1 MLSILQ
7 RALALDR
14 RELKR
19 ALPLFLYLFLAT
31 AGAVAS
37 KSARDALFLDQFGA
51 NALPYVDISIA
62 ILVGIA
68 AGIYIRVGQRT
79 SLRNLQIGSLTFF
92 ALSALGLWGWS
103 TVNGES
109 GTQFI
114 IIYVWVGVL
123 SVLVP
128 SQVYTLANYVMT
140 TREAKRAFGF
150 IGSGAILGWIVGGY
164 LTTAIVTVFGT
175 QSMLLWVAVVLLICV
190 GLVADIWR
198 HRPPGQEQ
206 HSSGLGRES
215 GGLLKSFA
223 IVRDSA
229 YLRAIGCL
237 VLFAALAT
245 TVAGWQFK
253 AIAKTAIPDTD
264 ELAIFFGTFNMIAGA
279 VSLVVQLVLT
289 GRVLKGAGVGTA
301 LFIVPAALMGGSIA
315 VLVLGSLLAASLL
328 KAGDQVLRYS
338 IDKATVELL
347 YLPVSA
353 AQTFRVKSFID
364 TVVYRLG
371 DAGGGALVLLF
382 AAGLHWSPQAMSWVC
397 LAAIAAWIAAAVVA
411 RQRYV
416 DNLRDSIHQH
426 RVDAERAT
434 TAPVLG
440 REAASIISSRL
451 KGEPDDIAYAL
462 TLFEMAHD
470 RAVHPAVRGLLKH
483 ERADIRRQAVALLT
497 RAGDSSVKPEIE
509 KLLRDP
515 ALEVR
520 TEALL
525 YLTTHET
532 GDPLDRITEL
542 GEFDDFSVRAAV
554 IAFLAR
560 PGRSQNL
567 DAARLMLSAMSQDHG
582 ENGSRTRLEAARLL
596 GWLPDAFDKEM
607 RRLLEDDDVA
617 VVKAAIE
624 AVGRLKKRTMVG
636 FVLERI
642 NEPALSSTIN
652 EALSRM
658 GERIVGALRDELV
671 DTARPI
677 EVRRRIPAILQ
688 AIGTQA
694 AQVAL
699 AEAVLERDVILR
711 YNVIAALNKL
721 AQLHPEPLPNRH
733 MIESLLE
740 AEIMGHYRSYQVL
753 GSLASTF
760 EGPSNPVTDALR
772 ESMIKE
778 GERIFRLLK
787 ILHPNRD
794 MHSAYVG
801 LRSSDPIVHD
811 NAVEFLDSILG
822 TDLRARLLPLF
833 DRDVKAA
840 QRLEA
845 ANRLLGA
852 TLNDRAD
859 AVAIMTL
866 SEDPW
871 LRSCAAYAIGEM
883 QLTEF
888 APTLD
893 AWARDADP
901 LLRATALD
909 AREKLKEAAA
919 FGGLPDAP

>member
-1 MLSILQ
+1 MS
-7 RALALDR
+7 AAR
-14 RELKR
+14 R
-19 ALPLFLYLFLAT
+19 
-31 AGAVAS
+31 
-37 KSARDALFLDQFGA
+37 
-51 NALPYVDISIA
+51 
-62 ILVGIA
+62 
-68 AGIYIRVGQRT
+68 
-79 SLRNLQIGSLTFF
+79 
-92 ALSALGLWGWS
+92 
-103 TVNGES
+103 
-109 GTQFI
+109 
-114 IIYVWVGVL
+114 
-123 SVLVP
+123 
-128 SQVYTLANYVMT
+128 
-140 TREAKRAFGF
+140 
-150 IGSGAILGWIVGGY
+150 
-164 LTTAIVTVFGT
+164 
-175 QSMLLWVAVVLLICV
+175 IC
-190 GLVADIWR
+190 A
-198 HRPPGQEQ
+198 
-206 HSSGLGRES
+206 
-215 GGLLKSFA
+215 
-223 IVRDSA
+223 
-229 YLRAIGCL
+229 AIGCL

-382 AAGLHWSPQAMSWVC
+382 AAGLNWSPQAMSWVC
-397 LAAIAAWIAAAVVA
+397 LGAIAAWIAAAVVA

-642 NEPALSSTIN
+642 NDPALSSTIN

-658 GERIVGALRDELV
+658 GERIVGALRDELM
-671 DTARPI
+671 DASRPI

-688 AIGTQA
+688 SIGTQA

-760 EGPSNPVTDALR
+760 EG
-772 ESMIKE
+772 
-778 GERIFRLLK
+778 
-787 ILHPNRD
+787 
-794 MHSAYVG
+794 
-801 LRSSDPIVHD
+801 
-811 NAVEFLDSILG
+811 AVEPGDRRVARVDDQG
-822 TDLRARLLPLF
+822 GRADLPSVEDPPSESRH
-833 DRDVKAA
+833 A
-840 QRLEA
+840 QRLR
-845 ANRLLGA
+845 RLALERS
-852 TLNDRAD
+852 DRPRQCRR
-859 AVAIMTL
+859 VPRQRF
-866 SEDPW
+866 S
-871 LRSCAAYAIGEM
+871 
-883 QLTEF
+883 
-888 APTLD
+888 APT
-893 AWARDADP
+893 
-901 LLRATALD
+901 
-909 AREKLKEAAA
+909 
-919 FGGLPDAP
+919 

>member
-19 ALPLFLYLFLAT
+19 ALPLFFYLFLAT

-62 ILVGIA
+62 VLVCLT
-68 AGIYIRVGQRT
+68 AGVYIRIGQRT
-79 SLRNLQIGSLTFF
+79 SLRNLQIGSLAFF
-92 ALSALGLWGWS
+92 AVSALALWGWS
-103 TVNGES
+103 ALTAAS
-109 GTQFI
+109 GQQFI
-114 IIYVWVGVL
+114 VIYVWVGVL

-128 SQVYTLANYVMT
+128 SQVWTLANYVMT
-140 TREAKRAFGF
+140 TREAKRGFGF

-175 QSMLLWVAVVLLICV
+175 QSMLVWVAAVLLVCV
-190 GLVADIWR
+190 GLVASIWR
-198 HRPPGQEQ
+198 QRPAYADRELPGQPRETG
-206 HSSGLGRES
+206 GLFKSLSLVRES
-215 GGLLKSFA
+215 PYLQA
-223 IVRDSA
+223 IA
-229 YLRAIGCL
+229 ML
-237 VLFAALAT
+237 VLFSAVAT

-253 AIAKTAIPDTD
+253 AIAKQEIPDTD
-264 ELAIFFGTFNMIAGA
+264 QLAIFFGTFNMIAGA
-279 VSLVVQLVLT
+279 ISLVVQLLLT
-289 GRVLKGAGVGTA
+289 SRVLKGAGVGTA
-301 LFIVPAALMGGSIA
+301 LFIVPTALMAGSVG

-364 TVVYRLG
+364 TVVYRVG
-371 DAGGGALVLLF
+371 DAGGGVLILLV
-382 AAGLHWSPQAMSWVC
+382 AARLGWSPVSISWIC
-397 LAAIAAWIAAAVVA
+397 LAAVAAWIGAAVVA
-411 RQRYV
+411 RRRYV

-434 TAPVLG
+434 APVLG
-440 REAASIISSRL
+440 KEAASIISSRL
-451 KGEPDDIAYAL
+451 KGAPDEIAYAL

-470 RAVHPAVRGLLKH
+470 RAVHPAVRGLLRH
-483 ERADIRRQAVALLT
+483 ERPDIRRQAVSLLT
-497 RAGDSSVKPEIE
+497 RAADASVKADIE

-525 YLTTHET
+525 YLTAHET
-532 GDPLDRITEL
+532 ADPLDRINAL
-542 GEFDDFSVRAAV
+542 GDFDDFSVRAAI

-560 PGRSQNL
+560 PGRAQNL
-567 DAARLMLSAMSQDHG
+567 DAARLMLAAMAQDEG
-582 ENGSRTRLEAARLL
+582 PRTRLEAARLM
-596 GWLPDAFDKEM
+596 GWLPDAFDREL
-607 RRLLEDDDVA
+607 RRLIEDGDVEVA
-617 VVKAAIE
+617 KAAIE
-624 AVGRLKKRTMVG
+624 AMGRLKKRSMVDL
-636 FVLERI
+636 VLERI
-642 NEPALSSTIN
+642 NEPALSETIST
-652 EALSRM
+652 ALSRM
-658 GERIVGALRDELV
+658 GDRIVGALRDELTDPSV
-671 DTARPI
+671 PI
-677 EVRRRIPAILQ
+677 DVRRRIPAIMQ
-688 AIGTQA
+688 TIGTPA

-721 AQLHPEPLPNRH
+721 AQLHPEPLANRH

-753 GSLASTF
+753 GSLASSF
-760 EGPSNPVTDALR
+760 DGPSNPVVDGLR
-772 ESMIKE
+772 ESMIQE

-811 NAVEFLDSILG
+811 NAVEFLDTILG

-833 DRDVKAA
+833 DRDVKPA
-840 QRLEA
+840 QRVEA

-852 TLNDRAD
+852 TLGDRAD

-883 QLTEF
+883 QLLAF
-888 APTLD
+888 ARTLD
-893 AWARDADP
+893 MWADDADP
-901 LLRATALD
+901 LLRATAID
-909 AREKLKEAAA
+909 AREKLKETAA
-919 FGGLPDAP
+919 FGGLSDPP